1 MFGLTSN
8 NSSSSTSTLSSISQP
23 QLILLA
29 VVGLFGVVVL
39 IMAYYI
45 LVNKYGNK
53 YTKKQLYGGNGSS
66 INNKNDSSISS
77 RNDDNSLVSAANKV
91 SPTLSSPKAV
101 GSTPAPVLTSTNA
114 PKQVFNVRNNIYE
127 LSDAPAVCA
136 VFGAEV
142 ATIDQ
147 LQEAHSKGAD
157 WCNVGWTKEGL
168 AAYPIQQKTW
178 EKLQENEPGKR
189 NICGVPGINLVNNN
203 PNMMYGVNCYGV
215 KPEPRGSEKVM
226 DNVMSDKDREMQ
238 TKMTEFRNNIDNI
251 KVAPFNQDTWCY
263 GSTTN
268 NITSMDINANTAV

>member
-1 MFGLTSN
+1 MSN
-8 NSSSSTSTLSSISQP
+8 NSSSSASSTSTLSSVSQP

-53 YTKKQLYGGNGSS
+53 SSKKQLYNSTS
-66 INNKNDSSISS
+66 RS
-77 RNDDNSLVSAANKV
+77 RNDNSNSDTSSNSDLSMSSANKV
-91 SPTLSSPKAV
+91 APTLSSPKAV
-101 GSTPAPVLTSTNA
+101 GSTPAPVLTSTNS

-127 LSDAPAVCA
+127 LADAPAVCA

-178 EKLQENEPGKR
+178 EKMQENEPGKR

-215 KPEPRGSEKVM
+215 KPEPRGDEKVM
-226 DNVMSDKDREMQ
+226 DSVVSDKDRELQ
-238 TKMTEFRNNIDNI
+238 AKMVEFRNNIDNI
-251 KVAPFNQDTWCY
+251 RVAPFNQDTWCY
-263 GSTTN
+263 G
-268 NITSMDINANTAV
+268 TASPTPA

>member
-8 NSSSSTSTLSSISQP
+8 NSSVSTVSTVSSVSQP

-53 YTKKQLYGGNGSS
+53 SSKKQLYSGS
-66 INNKNDSSISS
+66 SSISN
-77 RNDDNSLVSAANKV
+77 RNDTNRNDNSTIDDNISPISSANKV

-101 GSTPAPVLTSTNA
+101 GSTPAPILTSTNA

-147 LQEAHSKGAD
+147 LQEAHGKGAD

-215 KPEPRGSEKVM
+215 KPEPRGSEKIM
-226 DNVMSDKDREMQ
+226 DGIMSDKDREMQ

-251 KVAPFNQDTWCY
+251 RVAPFNQDSWCY
-263 GSTTN
+263 GSITNTN
-268 NITSMDINANTAV
+268 NTITA